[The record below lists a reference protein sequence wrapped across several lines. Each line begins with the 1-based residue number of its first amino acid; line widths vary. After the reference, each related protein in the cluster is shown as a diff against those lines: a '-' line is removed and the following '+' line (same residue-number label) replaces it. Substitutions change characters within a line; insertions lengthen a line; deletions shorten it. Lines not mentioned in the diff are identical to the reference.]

1 MKPLKRLI
9 SVLNGV
15 FNGSVLFTNGL
26 SAFLLFFMVF
36 VMVTHVTGRYFFT
49 YPIPWAIEFSEY
61 FLAIIVLMAAPMVLK
76 EEGHVVI
83 DVVTSRLS
91 SRHKAVVTTFNYCI
105 MSLMFLLITGW
116 GIQVTY
122 QHFLSGQTVWKTY
135 LTPLWILDLFVPLAC
150 LLLLIQSVIYAHK
163 YWKLA
168 RQASSEDK

>member
-9 SVLNGV
+9 SVLNNI
-15 FNGSVLFTNGL
+15 FNGSLLFTNGL

-36 VMVTHVTGRYFFT
+36 VMVAHVTGRYFFT

-61 FLAIIVLMAAPMVLK
+61 FLAIIVLMAAPMLLK

-83 DVVTSRLS
+83 DVVTTRLKP
-91 SRHKAVVTTFNYCI
+91 RHKAVVTTFNYCI

-122 QHFLSGQTVWKTY
+122 QHFLSGQTAWKTY

-150 LLLLIQSVIYAHK
+150 LLLLIQSVIGARK

-168 RQASSEDK
+168 QKASSEDN